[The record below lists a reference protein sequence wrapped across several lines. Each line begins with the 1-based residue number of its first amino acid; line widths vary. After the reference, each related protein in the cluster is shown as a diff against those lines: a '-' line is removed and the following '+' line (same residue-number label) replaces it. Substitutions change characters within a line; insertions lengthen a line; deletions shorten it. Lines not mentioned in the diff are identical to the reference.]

1 MVFFVSS
8 EVQTTSLLLHSNA
21 VNLSITLCRSCKVP
35 GLSWPI
41 ASYNPP
47 DSNGITMALLW
58 VCQWHH
64 LNTSRTWPSC
74 RALQQVT
81 SERRATAEDRH
92 ENHPQRVAWR
102 ISRRSSRRKERQT
115 LSTLGRK
122 QKSFKRIQMIQTF
135 QLRQFRIFEYCTNLP
150 AFLALYVPKFQRAQK
165 WG

>member
-21 VNLSITLCRSCKVP
+21 VNLSITLCRSCRVP

-47 DSNGITMALLW
+47 DSMGLSMASPL
-58 VCQWHH
+58 
-64 LNTSRTWPSC
+64 SRTWPSC

-102 ISRRSSRRKERQT
+102 RSRRSSRRKEQKDAKNTLNTLRT
-115 LSTLGRK
+115 LSTLSISRK
-122 QKSFKRIQMIQTF
+122 TSNIPTQTIPNLRLLHESSGF
-135 QLRQFRIFEYCTNLP
+135 LGPLCSKQL
-150 AFLALYVPKFQRAQK
+150 KK